1 MVATGGFCGQVA
13 AVTAHALVDDE
24 HTGVRTVLADHVECE
39 ACALVCCRPC
49 TQGLTDRNH
58 VIIDGL
64 GQTDDGQFV
73 VVLMQVGSEICSG
86 RVRVIA
92 ANGVQDIDA
101 ILAQLFSSESKRID
115 AFFNEAALHKVLGV
129 GQLDTR
135 VTDRRAAEL
144 TQNRC
149 VTTSFFINDNVV
161 AGEQAMVAVLVEDD
175 FYFGSDLGVALNE
188 ITNSGRKTR
197 GKATS
202 GQEGNTTNRHG

>member
-1 MVATGGFCGQVA
+1 
-13 AVTAHALVDDE
+13 
-24 HTGVRTVLADHVECE
+24 
-39 ACALVCCRPC
+39 
-49 TQGLTDRNH
+49 
-58 VIIDGL
+58 
-64 GQTDDGQFV
+64 
-73 VVLMQVGSEICSG
+73 MQVGSEICSG

-101 ILAQLFSSESKRID
+101 ILAQLFSSESKRVD
-115 AFFNEAALHKVLGV
+115 AFFNEAALHEVLRV